1 MVQTC
6 KNVSDFANY
15 LTKLIQLLYVNHDAK
30 ANKTISVIFS
40 YWTVGWFQCLAIIN
54 KVANIIHHF
63 LSKRI
68 VCIFKAD
75 LCDLIKRFQFLCNWL
90 KFSETHFTNILLYRK
105 L

>member
-6 KNVSDFANY
+6 KNVSDF
-15 LTKLIQLLYVNHDAK
+15 TITHQTSQLLYVNHAYK

-75 LCDLIKRFQFLCNWL
+75 SWI
-90 KFSETHFTNILLYRK
+90 
-105 L
+105 